1 MCEPHSWLSEDVG
14 FREILMHLGTVVGIM
29 KLHTDYDAFEK
40 QLDQVASIYP
50 EHPGLFDNPKDWE
63 EPA

>member
-1 MCEPHSWLSEDVG
+1 
-14 FREILMHLGTVVGIM
+14 M
-29 KLHTDYDAFEK
+29 KLHSNYEAFEK
-40 QLDQVASIYP
+40 QLDLVAPIYP

>member
-1 MCEPHSWLSEDVG
+1 
-14 FREILMHLGTVVGIM
+14 M

-63 EPA
+63 EPT